1 MDYIMDRFPFEK
13 LGASMNLLQVTQVS
27 TAMLPR
33 SAVLCIKCKEL
44 KNFVR
49 SIVKV
54 PRTSEKMEEII
65 FNEQDTIYLVQDRES
80 CFRIKLCPNGCQGC
94 IPSQKCEICTKQKF
108 YHGK

>member
-1 MDYIMDRFPFEK
+1 MDRFPFEK
-13 LGASMNLLQVTQVS
+13 LGASMNLLQVTKIS

-65 FNEQDTIYLVQDRES
+65 FNEQDTIYLVQGKET
-80 CFRIKLCPNGCQGC
+80 CYRIKLCANGCQGC
-94 IPSQKCEICTKQKF
+94 IPSEQCRNCEKMKF